1 MRQILVRLP
10 PGEPEWLVRA
20 SAVSKGWNLLI
31 KDRAFSV
38 LYRGF
43 HLTPP
48 LLGFFCND
56 PRGPRFVSTTT
67 TTSFVPA
74 TSFLNHDSFVFDCRD
89 GRVLDA
95 DMRGWKLKLLVCSPI
110 NGEVVR
116 LPPLPLI
123 MYGHCDAAVV
133 CAAGGS
139 LLLSRGIR
147 QHGGFHRHRL
157 RLRIAHR
164 PLERPDLF

>member
-89 GRVLDA
+89 GRVLVA
-95 DMRGWKLKLLVCSPI
+95 DMRGWKLKLLI
-110 NGEVVR
+110 
-116 LPPLPLI
+116 
-123 MYGHCDAAVV
+123 
-133 CAAGGS
+133 
-139 LLLSRGIR
+139 GIK
-147 QHGGFHRHRL
+147 
-157 RLRIAHR
+157 IY
-164 PLERPDLF
+164 